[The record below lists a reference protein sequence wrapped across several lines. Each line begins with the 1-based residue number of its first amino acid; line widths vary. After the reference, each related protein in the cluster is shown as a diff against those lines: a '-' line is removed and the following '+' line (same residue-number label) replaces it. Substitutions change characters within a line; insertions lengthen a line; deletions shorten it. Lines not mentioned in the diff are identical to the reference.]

1 MHGAFLW
8 MVLWSG
14 SRPSLAEKNVPE
26 KNRPPPI
33 PPRPQ
38 GYSKGTATNL
48 PEKEISAFLS
58 VLLNEALTLLWF
70 HRTVQRWRRGWG
82 HSLARVMQGW
92 LHSGYTPVPPWGS
105 TPWPSTL
112 VERIKEFILWCLKYS
127 TKKRKMQFLTIL
139 PELLFEGGKLSCQ
152 QKFNLMLCVV
162 FKEVL

>member
-38 GYSKGTATNL
+38 GYTKGTATNL

-82 HSLARVMQGW
+82 HSLARVMQG
-92 LHSGYTPVPPWGS
+92 
-105 TPWPSTL
+105 
-112 VERIKEFILWCLKYS
+112 
-127 TKKRKMQFLTIL
+127 
-139 PELLFEGGKLSCQ
+139 
-152 QKFNLMLCVV
+152 
-162 FKEVL
+162 